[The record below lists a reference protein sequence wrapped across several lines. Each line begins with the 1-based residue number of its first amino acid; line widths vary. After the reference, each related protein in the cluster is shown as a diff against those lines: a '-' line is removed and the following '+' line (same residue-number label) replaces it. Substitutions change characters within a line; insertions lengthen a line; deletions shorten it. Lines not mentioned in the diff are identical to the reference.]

1 MILGNVNSVTIYD
14 KNVSTNFDLGTQ
26 FYITKEDVGVK
37 TRAQASIDKLID
49 LNPEVDTTNHEGEIN
64 EEFLNR
70 FQVVVLANC
79 DNQDHWN
86 LISQHCRKQKIGFI
100 DAQLRGLFSRIF
112 VDFGE
117 THHIKDHSGK
127 EPKTFSIT
135 SISKEK
141 QPIVRLLEKGPK
153 IKNLEEGSFFFFIIE
168 NTKQI
173 IQQIKKKKQ
182 VIQLNS
188 WKFKE

>member
-1 MILGNVNSVTIYD
+1 VILGNVNSVTVYD
-14 KNVSTNFDLGTQ
+14 KQISTNFDLGTQ
-26 FYITKEDVGVK
+26 FYISKEDIGVK
-37 TRAQASIDKLID
+37 TRAQASIGNLID
-49 LNPEVDTTNHEGEIN
+49 LNPEVDTTNHEGEIT
-64 EEFLNR
+64 EEFLNK

-79 DNQDHWN
+79 DNQTHWN
-86 LISQHCRKQKIGFI
+86 FISQHCRKQKIGLI

-141 QPIVRLLEKGPK
+141 QPIVRIYEKGGK
-153 IKNLEEGSFFFFIIE
+153 IKQLEEGFFTLPFY
-168 NTKQI
+168 
-173 IQQIKKKKQ
+173 
-182 VIQLNS
+182 
-188 WKFKE
+188 